1 MLSDHFFK
9 QLIKAYW
16 KNVTLAINVT
26 LSKNI
31 IIHGSI
37 LRYKLTANIYHAAA

>member
-16 KNVTLAINVT
+16 KNVTLSINVT
-26 LSKNI
+26 LAKNI
-31 IIHGSI
+31 IIHDSI
-37 LRYKLTANIYHAAA
+37 LRFKLTTNIYYPAA